1 MEGVMRQMGLVSQSA
16 ESRCQALAYR
26 GDKKRRG
33 PECESIINEGGREGE
48 RKNFF
53 CLFLPF
59 NWHYTTVVYNVD
71 TTSGPIQTLKAL
83 DAVSC
88 RRS

>member
-33 PECESIINEGGREGE
+33 AECEWIINETGGEGE

-53 CLFLPF
+53 CLFLP
-59 NWHYTTVVYNVD
+59 VQLAVYYCSILRIYHRWPDSNPK
-71 TTSGPIQTLKAL
+71 GA
-83 DAVSC
+83 
-88 RRS
+88 